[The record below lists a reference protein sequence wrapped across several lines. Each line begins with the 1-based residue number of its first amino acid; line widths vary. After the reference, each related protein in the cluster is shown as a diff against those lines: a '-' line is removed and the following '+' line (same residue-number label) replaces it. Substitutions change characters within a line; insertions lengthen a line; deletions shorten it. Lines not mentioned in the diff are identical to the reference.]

1 MMQRDISR
9 SVCAVRNRRHL
20 PKQQAAALNKTS
32 AALAG
37 VYTHTS
43 HETGTAKGER
53 RWPTFRRRS
62 KPHGSNQKRSTQAA
76 RQCSSST
83 FWVARK
89 EPCPSCRRW
98 QTTPWLSKGLPVIF
112 SCDAHIPAYDKEIE
126 LWGEHGIAGSEAAK
140 PLAAFKI
147 QDTDIVIPK
156 RRYNGFFGT
165 DLDLTLRELGVDT
178 LITVGCDTNICVLQT
193 LAGAYYNGYK
203 TVVAADACATF
214 LIGTQEA
221 GLEYFSRCY
230 DSRVVTTDTVLS
242 YLE

>member
-1 MMQRDISR
+1 MAYLPQAQQTAWQQSNEIDPSSTAVLVIDILGGEEGALPQLQEMADN
-9 SVCAVRNRRHL
+9 AVAIVN
-20 PKQQAAALNKTS
+20 
-32 AALAG
+32 
-37 VYTHTS
+37 
-43 HETGTAKGER
+43 
-53 RWPTFRRRS
+53 
-62 KPHGSNQKRSTQAA
+62 AA
-76 RQCSSST
+76 R
-83 FWVARK
+83 A
-89 EPCPSCRRW
+89 
-98 QTTPWLSKGLPVIF
+98 KGLPVIF

-178 LITVGCDTNICVLQT
+178 LIAVGCDTNICVLQT